1 MRRSTKWLLFG
12 TSTGAAAALATA
24 YGLIG
29 RPWHLRWG
37 ATPDEL
43 SRVMPFDDMIS
54 RPNYFSTRAITIDA
68 TPDEIWPF
76 LIDTTTL
83 PKGTIVRHAS
93 EKQFVV
99 FAPPE
104 TEAEMSWVV
113 LLEPHAG
120 GGTRVISRNR
130 AKFAHR
136 ARAVVHYLIDDPT
149 FFFAE
154 REWLLGL
161 KKKAEE
167 LAKAMKVSA
176 PAAPAASA
184 KDEVQ
189 VAELVP

>member
-1 MRRSTKWLLFG
+1 MRRSTRWLLFG
-12 TSTGAAAALATA
+12 ASTGAAAALATA

-43 SRVMPFDDMIS
+43 SRAMPFDDMIP

-68 TPDEIWPF
+68 APDEIWPF
-76 LIDTTTL
+76 LIDTTML
-83 PKGTIVRHAS
+83 PKGTILRHAS

-104 TEAEMSWVV
+104 AEAEMSWVV
-113 LLEPHAG
+113 LLEPAAG

-130 AKFAHR
+130 AKFGRR
-136 ARAVVHYLIDDPT
+136 ARAVVHYLIDDPS
-149 FFFAE
+149 FFFVE

-161 KKKAEE
+161 KKRAEE
-167 LAKAMKVSA
+167 LARAVKVST
-176 PAAPAASA
+176 PPPST
-184 KDEVQ
+184 KNEVE
-189 VAELVP
+189 VTELVP